1 MPSPELVEAAVRAGL
16 GSAQSFRSSGDK
28 LINTETGKTYI
39 AKLASGNVAQL
50 LGEAEGLKRMG
61 QTSPGLVPKLHVL
74 ERLDNGNKAL
84 FISDY
89 IDLGSKGGNA
99 MTRLAVKM
107 ASELHNPDKQLTDI
121 KGFGFPVPTHCGV
134 TEQDNTWE

>member
-16 GSAQSFRSSGDK
+16 GSAQSFRSTGDK
-28 LINTETGKTYI
+28 LVNTETGKTYI
-39 AKLASGNVAQL
+39 AKLASGNVGQL
-50 LGEAEGLKRMG
+50 LGEAEGLRRMG
-61 QTSPGLVPKLHVL
+61 QTSPGLVPRLHAV
-74 ERLDNGNKAL
+74 ETLDGGNKAL

-89 IDLGSKGGNA
+89 IDLGGKGGSA
-99 MTRLAVKM
+99 MTRLAEKM
-107 ASELHNPDKQLTDI
+107 ANELHNPDKQLKDV